1 MLKLPGRD
9 EECPKDCHRT
19 GINPEVENRI
29 EINGISPLM
38 NCRQHMSPQSISL
51 PVLLRLRQANRY
63 VVVVRKDERTI
74 SSKPFWNELQAL
86 LAMGIPNEF
95 WPYVRTEVLSMIH
108 HNDLPPGTVLFARK
122 NRRGD
127 VLSVVSWLAEGIDTK
142 IYTSIEQALIAVN
155 AKNPSKKPYAQT
167 LADDII
173 R

>member
-9 EECPKDCHRT
+9 EECPEDSHRT
-19 GINPEVENRI
+19 GFNPEVENRI
-29 EINGISPLM
+29 EINGISPPM
-38 NCRQHMSPQSISL
+38 NRRQHVPPQSTSL
-51 PVLLRLRQANRY
+51 PVLLRLRQASRY
-63 VVVVRKDERTI
+63 VVVVQKDDRTI
-74 SSKPFWNELQAL
+74 SSKLFWNELQAV

-127 VLSVVSWLAEGIDTK
+127 VLRRLLA
-142 IYTSIEQALIAVN
+142 
-155 AKNPSKKPYAQT
+155 
-167 LADDII
+167 